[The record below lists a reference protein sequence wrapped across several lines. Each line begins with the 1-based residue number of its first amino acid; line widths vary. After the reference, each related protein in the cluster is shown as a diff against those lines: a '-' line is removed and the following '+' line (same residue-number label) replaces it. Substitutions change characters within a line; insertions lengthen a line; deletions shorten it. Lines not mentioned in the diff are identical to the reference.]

1 MRHSVR
7 VMPMPAVPHDAPSRD
22 DVGIIRSAVFSPDRR
37 YRYHLSRVWPFGR
50 GSLCFIMLNPSHAD
64 EAADDAT
71 IRKCMGFAKRFGY
84 GGIDVV
90 NLYAHAARY
99 PKDLRAAGYPVG
111 PHNDDW
117 IHTTSQATHRG
128 GGHVVCAW
136 GHHARGL
143 PRADEVIRI
152 VRSCGIDP
160 LVLDRCACGTPAHP
174 LLLRYSCQLQPL

>member
-1 MRHSVR
+1 MSSMPDVLTTEVAVR
-7 VMPMPAVPHDAPSRD
+7 DAAETDMPAIQA
-22 DVGIIRSAVFSPDRR
+22 I
-37 YRYHLSRVWPFGR
+37 
-50 GSLCFIMLNPSHAD
+50 
-64 EAADDAT
+64 
-71 IRKCMGFAKRFGY
+71 
-84 GGIDVV
+84 
-90 NLYAHAARY
+90 YAHAARY

-117 IHTTSQATHRG
+117 IHTTTQATHRG

-136 GHHARGL
+136 GRHARGL

-174 LLLRYSCQLQPL
+174 LLLRYSCRLQPL